1 MLYTKNFEHSKSF
14 DVVVVGGGVAG
25 FCAAVAS
32 ARNGAKT
39 ALIEDLG
46 ALGGILTTGANPEI
60 GIFYAYEKQAIAGI
74 GWELCK
80 RLEAKGFADIPDFSV
95 VDTRK
100 GCSPSNVKVNIAM
113 AENEMNQMCLECGV
127 TLFFHTKIVDGIVD
141 GGRVK
146 SIIVAQKGGLACIE
160 AGVFI
165 DCTGDGDV
173 AYLCGAEQE
182 KSDVLQPGTFG
193 YAFKCNNLDSLD
205 EATLRAAFQ
214 ERKEKGLIK
223 EGDYWPEY
231 HGTMKGFLR
240 EGGNNANHLEM
251 DGSSA
256 ADITA
261 AEIEG
266 RAAMARMLEFA
277 SANADVSVYP
287 PADYVSPRE
296 TRRTVCDYTITKED
310 YLTGKIFPDSLCY
323 YYYNLDL
330 HSTKKDGKRPFE
342 LDEDDE
348 KLPEGVV
355 PTVPYSAMTV
365 KGLSNLL
372 TAGRCISA
380 ERIVMGALRVKAPCM
395 AMGQA
400 VGTAAA
406 LCRGAEVRNV
416 DMTLLKSTL
425 KNQGAIV
432 PDKTLFS
439 VAE

>member
-1 MLYTKNFEHSKSF
+1 MLYTKKINHSESF
-14 DVVVVGGGVAG
+14 DVAIVGGGVAG

-74 GWELCK
+74 GWEFCK

-113 AENEMNQMCLECGV
+113 AENEMNQMCLESGV
-127 TLFFHTKIVDGIVD
+127 TLFFHTKIVDGIVEN
-141 GGRVK
+141 GCVK
-146 SIIVAQKGGLACIE
+146 SIIVAEKGGLACIE

-182 KSDVLQPGTFG
+182 KSDVLQPGTLG
-193 YAFKCNNLDSLD
+193 YTFKCNNLDSLD

-214 ERKEKGLIK
+214 ARKANGVIK

-251 DGSSA
+251 DGSVASG
-256 ADITA
+256 ITA

-266 RAAMARMLEFA
+266 RAAMARMIEFA
-277 SANADVSVYP
+277 AENADISVYP
-287 PADYVSPRE
+287 PADYVAPRE
-296 TRRTVCDYTITKED
+296 TRRTVCDYMITKND

-330 HSTKKDGKRPFE
+330 HSTKKDGKKPFE
-342 LDEDDE
+342 LDEEDE

-365 KGLSNLL
+365 KGFTNLL
-372 TAGRCISA
+372 TAGRCVSA
-380 ERIVMGALRVKAPCM
+380 QRIVMGALRVKAPCM

-406 LCRGAEVRNV
+406 LCKKGAVRDV
-416 DMTLLKSTL
+416 DMACLKATLTE
-425 KNQGAIV
+425 QGAIV
-432 PDKTLFS
+432 PDESIFS
-439 VAE
+439 AV

>member
-1 MLYTKNFEHSKSF
+1 MLYTKDIKQREGF

-46 ALGGILTTGANPEI
+46 ALGGILTTGGNPEI
-60 GIFYAYEKQAIAGI
+60 GIFYAYKKQAIAGI

-80 RLEAKGFADIPDFSV
+80 RLEEKGFAEIPDFSV

-113 AENEMNQMCLECGV
+113 AENEMNLMCLECGV
-127 TLFFHTKIVDGIVD
+127 KLFFHTKIVDAIVEGQRVKGIV
-141 GGRVK
+141 
-146 SIIVAQKGGLACIE
+146 VAEKGGLAYIE
-160 AGVFI
+160 AKVFI

-182 KSDVLQPGTFG
+182 KSDILQPGTFG
-193 YAFKCNNLDSLD
+193 YTFKCNNLDELD
-205 EATLRAAFQ
+205 EKELRASFQ
-214 ERKEKGLIK
+214 ALKAKGLIK

-256 ADITA
+256 QEITN

-266 RAAMARMLEFA
+266 RMAMARMLQFA
-277 SANADVSVYP
+277 NANADVSVYP
-287 PADYVSPRE
+287 PADYAAPRE
-296 TRRTVCDYTITKED
+296 TRRTVCDYVITKDD
-310 YLTGKIFPDSLCY
+310 YLTGRIFPDSVSY

-330 HSTKKDGKRPFE
+330 HSTKKDGKAPFE
-342 LDEDDE
+342 LDEEEE

-365 KGLSNLL
+365 KGFTNLL
-372 TAGRCISA
+372 TAGRCISS
-380 ERIVMGALRVKAPCM
+380 ERIVMGALRVKSSCM
-395 AMGQA
+395 GMGEA
-400 VGTAAA
+400 VGAAAA
-406 LCRGAEVRNV
+406 LCRDGAVRDV
-416 DMTLLKSTL
+416 DMEILKTTLRK
-425 KNQGAIV
+425 QGAIV
-432 PDKTLFS
+432 PDKSIFDI
-439 VAE
+439 A